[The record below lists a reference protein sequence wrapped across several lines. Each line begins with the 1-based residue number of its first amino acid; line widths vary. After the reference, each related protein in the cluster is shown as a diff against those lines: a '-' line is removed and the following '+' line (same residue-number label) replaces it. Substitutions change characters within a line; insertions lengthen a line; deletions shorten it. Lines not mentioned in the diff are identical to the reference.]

1 MNPSLFVPED
11 GTTTLQGVLE
21 HVVYV
26 SPETGWTVARLDA
39 GGKEPVT
46 VVGNLSG
53 VQPGETLR
61 LQGRWVEDRRYGR
74 QFRIESFLSVAPST
88 LIGIEKFLGSGLV
101 RGIGPVMARKLVA
114 RFELDT
120 LRVIEEEAGR
130 LHEVPGLGRV
140 RIAAIQT
147 AWREQRGIRDVMVFL
162 QSHGVSAAHAARI
175 HKRYGAQAIAVV
187 RENPYRLARDV
198 SGIGFVSADRIA
210 QALGVAADAPQR
222 IEAGVLHALDQGAE
236 EGHCYLPRAELV
248 AAGAE
253 LLECEPAAVDAAIDR
268 LALARDVVVEA
279 AVEGCPVYGSLLHAL
294 ERAAAAGL
302 RRLLGAEPRAQ
313 GPRVDA
319 AIDAFEAESGLKL
332 ASAQRRAVARAL
344 EVRVLVVTGGPGTGK
359 TTLVRGVL
367 HALARRR
374 QRVLLCA
381 PTGRAAKRLSE
392 ATGQPA
398 KTIHRLLEWSPA
410 DNRFQ
415 RDAEHPLDADLV
427 IVDEV
432 SMLDIGLFRD
442 LVAAIPSGSRLLL
455 VGDSDQ
461 LPSVGPGAVLADCIA
476 SGVVDCV
483 LLEKI
488 FRQEEASR
496 IITNAHRIR
505 EGQPPLLP
513 PTGERAD
520 FVLIERHEP
529 EELLATLQVLVAKR
543 LPASLRVD
551 PRLDVQVLVPMNRGT
566 LGSATLN
573 ATLQAVLNP
582 RGAPVGTTGLRV
594 GDKVMQIRNNYDLE
608 VFNGDIGVIDSW
620 NEADRVLGVRYD
632 DRLVRYEAND
642 LSELVLAYSCT
653 VHKSQGSEY
662 PVVILVL
669 HRQHHVMLQ
678 RNLLYTGVTRAR
690 RQVVVLGERRALHT
704 ALSNNRVIKRY
715 TRLADRLKAPA

>member
-39 GGKEPVT
+39 GGTEPVT

-222 IEAGVLHALDQGAE
+222 IEAGVLHGLDQAAE

-690 RQVVVLGERRALHT
+690 RQVVVLGELRALHT